1 MAACNESWKKCTGF
15 GCIGAAFETAVTCA
29 GSIAG
34 SAAKSPTDKLKNE
47 CAAFVDQY
55 SDEDLYAQPFFFEP
69 LGLQVESLAVYTQQQ
84 PGKLPTPAE
93 MRAWLK
99 QACQSKNWTG
109 QALTGWVKKKAPSA
123 IAGAAAGAVGEGML
137 DDLLNYLPDEARSV
151 AGCIFDKAGS
161 DAYVAAAE
169 ALAGDV
175 DKAAKRLAP
184 YAAGCGLLEIADKLG
199 TGIGA
204 DILKKIAGQLTA
216 PPAPTKSKIGG
227 AVKDVCYDHWT
238 KGGKKKICPGEPGY
252 VGLADI
258 SDKTIGMIAGA
269 KDQAQKSLQ
278 LQADLFNAPP
288 TTQAQSQ
295 QGLLAL
301 ALLAGLAMVS

>member
-1 MAACNESWKKCTGF
+1 MAACNESWKQCSGL
-15 GCIGAAFETAVTCA
+15 GCLGAAFKTAATCA
-29 GSIAG
+29 GQLGASVVTGPQKQLRA
-34 SAAKSPTDKLKNE
+34 D
-47 CAAFVDQY
+47 CQAFVDQY
-55 SDEDLYAQPFFFEP
+55 SDAELIASPFEFAP
-69 LGLQVESLAVYTQQQ
+69 LGSVVWPDAVWQSADI
-84 PGKLPTPAE
+84 PAA
-93 MRAWLK
+93 MRAHLK
-99 QACQSKNWTG
+99 QLCASKDWTG
-109 QALTGWVKKKAPSA
+109 QALVKWIKKKAPAA
-123 IAGAAAGAVGEGML
+123 IGGAAVGALGGGML
-137 DDLLNYLPDEARSV
+137 DDILAYLPDEARSV

-161 DAYVAAAE
+161 DAYLAAAE

-216 PPAPTKSKIGG
+216 PPAPTKSKTNG

-238 KGGKKKICPGEPGY
+238 KGGKKMICPGQPGY
-252 VGLADI
+252 VGLSDI
-258 SDKTIGMIAGA
+258 EAGTWANAGA
-269 KDQAQKSLQ
+269 AVQAAQANLQ
-278 LQADLFNAPP
+278 QQQQPMTYQAP
-288 TTQAQSQ
+288 QSKQQ

>member
-109 QALTGWVKKKAPSA
+109 QALTGWVKKKAPGA
-123 IAGAAAGAVGEGML
+123 IAGAVAGAVGEGML

-216 PPAPTKSKIGG
+216 PPAPTKSKTGG

-238 KGGKKKICPGEPGY
+238 KGGKKMICPGQPGY
-252 VGLADI
+252 VGLSDI
-258 SDKTIGMIAGA
+258 EAGTWANAGA
-269 KDQAQKSLQ
+269 AVQAAQANLQ
-278 LQADLFNAPP
+278 QQQQLMTYQAP
-288 TTQAQSQ
+288 QSKQQ